1 MITDFF
7 PSGYPPSTLSTR
19 RRAPLLPP
27 RQVLGSAAATP
38 SSALSQTPCGA
49 GYPPCGPGVECV
61 DTFVHGIGFARK
73 RSYCAAG
80 PAVIAGGSVV
90 GDADVPPSTTPDDNN
105 DLLPSSPTDTPPTD
119 SLWPDPAWPGP
130 ITTLAPLFGPGPVGI
145 TPQPP
150 PQPAPPSSSS
160 SPDDPSTSLT
170 PIAPLPAPLPLQTW
184 TPLTITTTD
193 DPTAAPGPGPAPLTL
208 QCGGPAAA
216 PCPDGLTCVRD
227 LAAPGPLGGCGP
239 ACGEVGVCIVPEG
252 CGGLAGRSCSEPGRT
267 CVDQPGDGCDPAA
280 GGADCVGICV

>member
-19 RRAPLLPP
+19 RRAPLPP

-49 GYPPCGPGVECV
+49 GYPPCGPGIECV
-61 DTFVHGIGFARK
+61 DTFVHGIGFAQK

-80 PAVIAGGSVV
+80 PAVIGGGSVV
-90 GDADVPPSTTPDDNN
+90 GDADVPPSTPDDNN
-105 DLLPSSPTDTPPTD
+105 GLLPSSPTDTPPTD

-145 TPQPP
+145 TPQS
-150 PQPAPPSSSS
+150 APPSS

-184 TPLTITTTD
+184 TPSTTTD
-193 DPTAAPGPGPAPLTL
+193 ESPTGAPAPAPLTL

-252 CGGLAGRSCSEPGRT
+252 CGGFAGRSCSEPGRT